1 MLHKEACRSPA
12 TQTVSEMSTPASQ
25 LETQLTDTQV
35 HELLLRQQHIRV
47 LLQSCPDEVDID
59 LLVHTNKTK
68 QPKSPT
74 IPVVMIFFNC
84 LFFP

>member
-12 TQTVSEMSTPASQ
+12 TRTVSEMSTPASQ
-25 LETQLTDTQV
+25 PLTQLTHTRV

-59 LLVHTNKTK
+59 LLVHT
-68 QPKSPT
+68 
-74 IPVVMIFFNC
+74 IPVAM
-84 LFFP
+84 LFF

>member
-1 MLHKEACRSPA
+1 MLHKEACRSPS
-12 TQTVSEMSTPASQ
+12 TQIVPEMSTLASQ
-25 LETQLTDTQV
+25 PETHLTDIEV

-59 LLVHTNKTK
+59 LPVHTNITK
-68 QPKSPT
+68 QPKTHT
-74 IPVVMIFFNC
+74 IPVVMVFFNC